1 MEEHLAIIED
11 SLKQSHSQEEALKI
25 VLSLSEDADS
35 LNLFASSKV
44 LVKLLIDLISVE
56 NLSNTALQV
65 LINF

>member
-35 LNLFASSKV
+35 LNLFASSKF